1 MPDPSAPAGAATTE
15 GDFRTRLRADCASC
29 FGLCCVVPAFSAS
42 ADFAV
47 DKPARTPCRNLLAD
61 FGCGIHDRLR
71 DKGFPGCT
79 VYDCFGAGQQ
89 VCQVTFAGT
98 DWRGAPETA
107 EGMFTV
113 FPVMR
118 ELHEL
123 LWYVNEALTLRA
135 ARPAH
140 PELTA
145 AREETERLT
154 LLGPDALA
162 ELDVRPHWQS
172 VNAVLSRVSE
182 LVRRGVRRP
191 AELRGADLIGRD
203 FHKAD
208 LRGANLRGAFLIGAD
223 LRRADLRL
231 ADVVGADTRGADLRG
246 ADLSTS
252 LFLIQSQLDA
262 ARGDGTTKLPPALAR
277 PAHWAS

>member
-1 MPDPSAPAGAATTE
+1 MPEPSAPPGAATATD
-15 GDFRTRLRADCASC
+15 GFRTRLRADCASC
-29 FGLCCVVPAFSAS
+29 FGLCCVVPAFAAS

-79 VYDCFGAGQQ
+79 VYDCFGAGQH
-89 VCQVTFAGT
+89 VSQVTFAGR

-107 EGMFTV
+107 ERMFTV

-135 ARPAH
+135 ARPVHAD
-140 PELTA
+140 LTA

-154 LLGPDALA
+154 LLEPDALA
-162 ELDVRPHWQS
+162 GLDVGPHWRS
-172 VNAVLSRVSE
+172 VNALLSRASE
-182 LVRRGVRRP
+182 LARRGVRRP

-203 FHKAD
+203 FRKAD

-223 LRRADLRL
+223 LRDADLRL

-262 ARGDGTTKLPPALAR
+262 AKGDGGTTLPSTLTRPGHWPA
-277 PAHWAS
+277 